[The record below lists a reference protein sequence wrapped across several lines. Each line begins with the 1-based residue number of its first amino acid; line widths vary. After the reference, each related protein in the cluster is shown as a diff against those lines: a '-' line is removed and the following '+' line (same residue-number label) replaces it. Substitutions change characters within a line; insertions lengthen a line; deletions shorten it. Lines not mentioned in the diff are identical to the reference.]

1 MEVCLENGLILHAYL
16 CPRSC
21 LPLLP
26 FVPNDTPTSF
36 WCDAF
41 AYSVTDVAQ
50 TKLIL
55 SSENQNLSSSQ
66 KELLL
71 WQQHLSH
78 ANLNWIQ
85 TLMRD
90 QKWLNDTTTAS
101 SLHTG
106 PFISSSS
113 QAPTCDVW
121 GLKCSACLCAKAT
134 TWTLKIISKPLLPV
148 KTNVLKWSHLV
159 PGSCVSVDHYMS
171 SVMGCLPHTFGRERI
186 GYSGGTLFVDH
197 ASGKLFNFCQYSAN
211 AVETISSK
219 HRLESLARQE

>member
-1 MEVCLENGLILHAYL
+1 MKIKDLSLSNTVAGEGLMRWKVEDLAGHVVNLDLPGYHILGVEVRLLSPQVLLSTFGGHTTQTTQKVEECLENGLILHAHL
-16 CPRSC
+16 CPQSR

-41 AYSVTDVAQ
+41 AYSVADVAQ

-71 WQQHLSH
+71 WHQHLSH
-78 ANLNWIQ
+78 ANLTWIQ
-85 TLMRD
+85 TLMHD
-90 QKWLNDTTTAS
+90 QKWLNDPTTAS

-113 QAPTCDVW
+113 
-121 GLKCSACLCAKAT
+121 
-134 TWTLKIISKPLLPV
+134 
-148 KTNVLKWSHLV
+148 
-159 PGSCVSVDHYMS
+159 
-171 SVMGCLPHTFGRERI
+171 
-186 GYSGGTLFVDH
+186 
-197 ASGKLFNFCQYSAN
+197 
-211 AVETISSK
+211 
-219 HRLESLARQE
+219 